1 MKTRKNLVKAVLS
14 DFVSN
19 LRDSHSLT
27 QEKMAENLRISPR
40 AYSDLEKGKYCFST
54 VTLLFLLLFLK
65 EEELKMLLNTF
76 REKIFESEN
85 KEAA

>member
-1 MKTRKNLVKAVLS
+1 MKTCKNLVKAVLS
-14 DFVSN
+14 EFVSN
-19 LRDSHSLT
+19 LRDSYSLT

-65 EEELKMLLNTF
+65 EDELKMLLNIF
-76 REKIFESEN
+76 REKILESEN